1 MVEFFDMSDG
11 HFGFSRRQAVIG
23 LSSLPL
29 LGIARPAFA
38 IDPPAQRVA
47 SLEKRIGG
55 QVGVYLRDITGRVL
69 IAHRATERFPMCSTF
84 KFLLAAAALKRVDQG
99 QMTLEQVLSYGEAD
113 LLSYAPVTK
122 AHIGKGGLPLGDL
135 CAAVVTMSD
144 NTAANVILRTLGGP
158 QAVTAFARSIGDQE
172 TRLDRIEPELNTAL
186 PGDPRDTTTPQ
197 AIGEDMFRL
206 LSGNALAPA
215 SQQMLE
221 NWMVASKTGLKRLRA
236 GLPGGWVIGDKTGSG
251 ANGTA
256 NVVAIIRPENR
267 ATLFA
272 SVYLTGSTAE
282 ADELDAVHV
291 EVGRIVADIVLRS

>member
-1 MVEFFDMSDG
+1 MKLPRPPLAALT
-11 HFGFSRRQAVIG
+11 RRQAVLG
-23 LSSLPL
+23 LGSLPL
-29 LGIARPAFA
+29 LGAVNPAFA

-55 QVGVYLRDITGRVL
+55 RVGVYLRDITGRVL
-69 IAHRATERFPMCSTF
+69 IAHRADERFPMCSTF
-84 KFLLAAAALKRVDQG
+84 KFLLAAAALRRVDQG
-99 QMTLEQVLSYGEAD
+99 QMTLDQVLDYSEAD
-113 LLSYAPVTK
+113 LLSYAPVAK
-122 AHIGKGGLPLGDL
+122 AHVAKGGLPLGEL
-135 CAAVVTMSD
+135 CAAAVTVSD

-158 QAVTAFARSIGDQE
+158 RGFTAFARSIGDQD
-172 TRLDRIEPELNTAL
+172 TRLDRNEPELNSAI

-221 NWMVASKTGLKRLRA
+221 NWMIASKTGLKRLRS
-236 GLPGGWVIGDKTGSG
+236 GVPGGWGIGDKTGSG

-256 NVVAIIRPENR
+256 NVIAIIRPTNR

-272 SVYLTGSTAE
+272 SVYFTGSAAE
-282 ADELDAVHV
+282 ADDLDRAHV
-291 EVGRIVADIVLRS
+291 EIARILADIVVKS

>member
-1 MVEFFDMSDG
+1 MMDG
-11 HFGFSRRQAVIG
+11 PAYVTRRQATIG
-23 LSSLPL
+23 LSALPFI
-29 LGIARPAFA
+29 GMMTRAYA
-38 IDPPAQRVA
+38 IDPPAQRIA
-47 SLEKRIGG
+47 ALEKRIGG
-55 QVGVYLRDITGRVL
+55 RVGVYLRDITGRVL
-69 IAHRATERFPMCSTF
+69 IAHRAAERFPMCSTF

-99 QMTLEQVLSYGEAD
+99 QMALDQVLHYGEAD

-122 AHIGKGGLPLGDL
+122 AHVGKGGLPLGDL
-135 CAAVVTMSD
+135 CAAAVTMSD

-158 QAVTAFARSIGDQE
+158 QAVTAFARTIGDQD
-172 TRLDRIEPELNTAL
+172 TRLDRNEPELNTAI

-206 LSGNALAPA
+206 LSANALAPA
-215 SQQMLE
+215 SQQLLE

-236 GLPGGWVIGDKTGSG
+236 GLPPGWVVGDKTGSG

-272 SVYLTGSTAE
+272 SVYLTGATAE

-291 EVGRIVADIVLRS
+291 EAGRIVADIVQRS